1 MMRPVFAL
9 CVLAAPAAYAGPSQ
23 FGCANTQFAA
33 SASIEGKDGVFY
45 RVQSD
50 LRLQHPM
57 DDAVVAQLAE
67 LTRVLAEQ
75 GTTLIYVNVPTKGQ
89 AMPQYLPPE
98 AAAYGYDPALMQA
111 NYQDVTDR
119 LNAAG
124 VPSPDLMS
132 AMLKAGPDEKVFF
145 QADFHWTPDGARLA
159 AQAIGEMIR
168 KLPAYA
174 DVTPVEFT
182 SQPADPEIAFSGLR
196 RELQTYCKEALPE
209 VEATTWVTTRATGA
223 ELSAA
228 DIFADAAPEP
238 AAPEGDA
245 AAAEGDAATEG
256 EALDIFGTG
265 SEEASLVL
273 VGTSFSDSSINNFA
287 GFLSEYSGI
296 EVVNYAI
303 TGGNQFGSMTSYLTS
318 RDFAE
323 DRPTF
328 LVWENPIYNGLA
340 QFGPLPMDELIVA
353 AGPTCDIAVE
363 TTVAENALVASF
375 QPGKLKPEDAFL
387 FDQGGEGAR
396 IADVTFE
403 TGAGIRRTI
412 RIERS
417 DRLRATGRFFLKLE
431 PYWHPDLVKVEV
443 SFDRA
448 LGDTSALTLCPT
460 QKGDAS

>member
-1 MMRPVFAL
+1 MMRPAFAL
-9 CVLAAPAAYAGPSQ
+9 CLLIAPAAQAGPSQ
-23 FGCANTQFAA
+23 FGCANTEFAA

-57 DDAVVAQLAE
+57 DDRMVEDLAR

-111 NYQDVTDR
+111 NYKDVTDR

-124 VPSPDLMS
+124 VPAPDLMT
-132 AMLKAGPDEKVFF
+132 AMLAAGPEEKVFF
-145 QADFHWTPDGARLA
+145 QADFHWTPEGARRA

-168 KLPAYA
+168 SLPAYA

-182 SQPADPEIAFSGLR
+182 SQEAAPEVAFSGLR
-196 RELQTYCKEALPE
+196 RELQTYCKETLPQ
-209 VEATTWVTTRATGA
+209 VEATTWVTTRATEG

-228 DIFADAAPEP
+228 DIFAEAAPDAAAPAPDAAEP
-238 AAPEGDA
+238 AA
-245 AAAEGDAATEG
+245 G

-265 SEEASLVL
+265 GDEASLVL

-287 GFLSEYSGI
+287 GFLSEAAGI

-318 RDFAE
+318 REFAE

-328 LVWENPIYNGLA
+328 LVWENPIYNSLA
-340 QFGPLPMDELIVA
+340 QFGPVPMDELIVA
-353 AGPTCDIAVE
+353 AGPACDIATE
-363 TTVAENALVASF
+363 TTLDGGVLTARFE
-375 QPGKLKPEDAFL
+375 PGRLKPEDAFL
-387 FDQGGEGAR
+387 FDQGSEGAR
-396 IADVTFE
+396 VATVTFQ
-403 TGAGIRRTI
+403 TKAGISRSV

-417 DRLRATGRFFLKLE
+417 DRLRATGRFFLRLE
-431 PYWHPDLVKVEV
+431 PYWHPDLVQVSV
-443 SFDRA
+443 SFDRPPTE
-448 LGDTSALTLCPT
+448 TSALTLCPT